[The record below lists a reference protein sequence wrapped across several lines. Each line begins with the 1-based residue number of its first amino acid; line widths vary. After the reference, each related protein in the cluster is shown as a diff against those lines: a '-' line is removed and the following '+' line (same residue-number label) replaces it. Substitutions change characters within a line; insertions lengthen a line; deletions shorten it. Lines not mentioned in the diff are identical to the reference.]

1 MTSRAFPGLDALVDR
16 LQALGCRRVLC
27 KPLAENDNSKQQI
40 YLGGSFEVLKLLPY
54 GPIRAETA
62 GKRQNFKTPLR
73 FSWIDAR
80 GAVES
85 AEGAQ
90 LILYPD
96 YPEVRLSGFLSGCS
110 IAPSAD
116 LRPLPKEE
124 RRHNNAPDGRVLVLG
139 ATGDERILAYLAVA
153 GSAVSRDLEVRVAGG
168 RASRE
173 GVFWDLPLSG
183 VAPRSA
189 LLARLKTIIH
199 GGWHEGAKLD
209 AWGNP
214 RPYQAQNG
222 GGYTLEALFGI
233 RPNGRSEPDFM
244 GWELKAFSGYRITLM
259 TPEPDRGLYGAKGVE
274 AFVRKYGRVVSP
286 DRMYFTGVHRVGVR
300 CTTTGHTLGITGFD
314 ATRGKLEDIDGGIEL
329 RDEKGKLAAAW
340 SFSRL
345 IEHWGRKHASAA
357 YVRYES
363 RAAPTRAYRYLSPVL
378 LGVGTDFAR
387 YLTQLAAGVVVYD
400 PACKVEGVSTKPTP
414 KARSQF
420 RVSRV
425 RLRTLYATLE
435 SVEV

>member
-1 MTSRAFPGLDALVDR
+1 M
-16 LQALGCRRVLC
+16 LC
-27 KPLAENDNSKQQI
+27 KQLAENDNSKQQI
-40 YLGGSFEVLKLLPY
+40 YLGGSFEILKLLPY
-54 GPIRAETA
+54 GPIRAEKA
-62 GKRQNFKTPLR
+62 VKRQNFKTPLN
-73 FSWIDAR
+73 FAWIDAH

-85 AEGAQ
+85 ANGAQ

-96 YPEVRLSGFLSGCS
+96 YPEVRLSGFLAGCS

-124 RRHNNAPDGRVLVLG
+124 RRHNNAPDGRALVLG
-139 ATGDERILAYLAVA
+139 VTDDDRILAYLAVV
-153 GSAVSRDLEVRVAGG
+153 GSAVSRDLEARLASG

-173 GVFWDLPLSG
+173 GVLWDLPLAG

-189 LLARLKTIIH
+189 LLARLKAIIH
-199 GGWHEGAKLD
+199 GGWHAGVKLD
-209 AWGNP
+209 AHGNP
-214 RPYQAQNG
+214 RPYQARNG

-244 GWELKAFSGYRITLM
+244 GWELKAYSGNRITLM

-274 AFVRKYGRVVSP
+274 AFVRKYGRVLSP
-286 DRMYFTGVHRVGVR
+286 DRMYFTGVHRVGVQ
-300 CTTTGHTLGITGFD
+300 CATTGQTLEIIGFD
-314 ATRGKLEDIDGGIEL
+314 AALGKLEDIDGGIEL
-329 RDEKGKLAAAW
+329 RDDKGKLSAGW

-357 YVRYES
+357 YVPYES
-363 RAAPTRAYRYLSPVL
+363 CSVPARAYRYLSPVL

-400 PACKVEGVSTKPTP
+400 PACKVEGMSTKPTP

-420 RVSRV
+420 RVSAA

-435 SVEV
+435 SVEM